1 VGAAYLVVARFL
13 KPHGLH
19 GEAVV
24 LPLTDN
30 PEQTFAVGATLVP
43 VTETGTPQGQPLVIV
58 RSRAFHRK
66 WLVGFDGVEDRTLVE
81 GWEQMYLGAPQDTL
95 EPPADDE
102 LYVYELNGAVVVERG
117 EQIAVA
123 RGLLSAPGGDLLV
136 VERDGREHL
145 IPFRRPIVQRID
157 RAART
162 IEVELPPGLF
172 EV

>member
-1 VGAAYLVVARFL
+1 MGAAYLVVARFL
-13 KPHGLH
+13 KPHGMH

-30 PEQTFAVGATLVP
+30 PEQTFALGATLVP
-43 VTETGTPQGQPLVIV
+43 VTEDGTPQGQPLVIA
-58 RSRAFHRK
+58 RSRPFHRR
-66 WLVGFDGVEDRTLVE
+66 WLLGFAGIEDRAVVE
-81 GWEQMYLGAPQDTL
+81 RWAQMYLGAPQETL

-102 LYVYELNGAVVVERG
+102 LYEYEIDGAAVVERG

-123 RGLLSAPGGDLLV
+123 RGLLSVPGGQLLI
-136 VERDGREHL
+136 VERLGREHL

-157 RAART
+157 RAERR
-162 IEVELPPGLF
+162 IDVELPPGLF